1 MNTGTMKET
10 TITQAQKN
18 VLPGT
23 DIALSPITYGAFA
36 IGGWFW
42 GGADEGD
49 AVKAIEAA
57 IANGITTIDTAPV
70 YGMGHSE
77 NVVGNVIKGRRNQVQ
92 LLTKFGMRW
101 DTTLG
106 DFAFDTKDNEGTPV
120 KVYKYN
126 GKQSVI
132 EECERSLKRLQT
144 DYIDL
149 LQMHWPDSTTPIEE
163 TMDALLRLKQQGK
176 IRAAGVCNCPVDLLK
191 KASTVM
197 PVSTDQ
203 VAYSMVNRGI
213 EKELVPYCL
222 ENGIG
227 ILPHTSL
234 QKGLLTGK
242 IKPGHPFGEGDHR
255 PNTPYFREHNHKEVM
270 KMLEAIRPIADDR
283 GISLAQLAIN
293 WTMQQ
298 PAVTSVLAGAR
309 NEAQMLDNVKA
320 ISFTLTEEEL
330 QKIDSA
336 LNAMDIKL

>member
-1 MNTGTMKET
+1 MEYRN
-10 TITQAQKN
+10 
-18 VLPGT
+18 LPKT
-23 DIALSPITYGAFA
+23 SIQISAITYGAFA

-57 IANGITTIDTAPV
+57 IDHGVTTIDTAPV

-77 NVVGNVIKGRRNQVQ
+77 TVVGNTVKGKREKVQ
-92 LLTKFGMRW
+92 LLTKFGMIW
-101 DTTLG
+101 DQEKG
-106 DFAFDTKDNEGTPV
+106 DFTFDTKDNSGNPV
-120 KVYKYN
+120 KVYKFN
-126 GKQSVI
+126 GKQSVM

-149 LQMHWPDSTTPIEE
+149 LQMHWPESTTPIEE
-163 TMDALLRLKQQGK
+163 TMEALEILIGQGK

-191 KASTVM
+191 RANDVLPISTN
-197 PVSTDQ
+197 Q

-213 EKELVPYCL
+213 EKDIVPFCV

-242 IKPGHPFGEGDHR
+242 IKLGHTFNEGDHR
-255 PNTPYFREHNHKEVM
+255 PSTAYFKEPNHREIM
-270 KMLEAIRPIADDR
+270 KMLDNINQIAQER
-283 GISLAQLAIN
+283 NISLAQLTIN

-298 PAVTSVLAGAR
+298 PAITSVLVGAR
-309 NEAQMLDNVKA
+309 DATQMQDNVKA
-320 ISFTLTEEEL
+320 TSFKLTQEEISMINEALL
-330 QKIDSA
+330 QMNLS
-336 LNAMDIKL
+336 L